1 MSKVLFNNA
10 RKNIPSTTNE
20 DSMKVLFFDTETNQF
35 LPRNI
40 DSLSVDDVDILPRIV
55 QFSYIIYDFKKNTSR
70 TCKVVDHIV
79 KLPEKIGITQE
90 CVDIH
95 RITKEMSVER
105 GIPIEHVMM
114 NFLYDIESVDFIL
127 GHNLEFDLKMVQFE
141 LQRLVNF
148 NKKENDMNQVN
159 YYLEKMSKLRN
170 YENYYCT
177 MRENTELCKI
187 VRENSRGEY
196 FKFPSLTEL
205 HEFCFKSS
213 PENLHN
219 SLNDVAVGLR
229 CFGFLEYSRD
239 ICQEDSTIRDLI
251 QKLL

>member
-1 MSKVLFNNA
+1 MSKVLFNNT
-10 RKNIPSTTNE
+10 RKNILKKTNE
-20 DSMKVLFFDTETNQF
+20 VSMKVLFFDTETNQF

-40 DSLSVDDVDILPRIV
+40 DSLSINDVDLLPRIV
-55 QFSYIIYDFKKNTSR
+55 QFSYIIYDFKKNMSR

-95 RITKEMSVER
+95 RITKEMSVEK
-105 GIPIEHVMM
+105 GIPIEHVMI
-114 NFLYDIESVDFIL
+114 NFLYDIENVDFIL

-148 NKKENDMNQVN
+148 NKKENDMNKVN
-159 YYLEKMSKLRN
+159 YYLENMAKLRN

-177 MRENTELCKI
+177 MRENTEVCKI

-219 SLNDVAVGLR
+219 SLNDVAIGLR
-229 CFGFLEYSRD
+229 CFGYLEYSRD
-239 ICQEDSTIRDLI
+239 ICQEDSTIRELV